1 MRLGLPGLLVV
12 MAAVAAQAQG
22 PQTTPGSPSGLGQP
36 DPMRSVQVQ
45 LGTYDTREEAHSALA
60 GFRRDHPDLVGDR
73 TALIIE
79 AESGGQVFFRLR
91 LAQLGD
97 IEKARAL
104 CEKLVARNVSCIP
117 VMPR

>member
-1 MRLGLPGLLVV
+1 MFLSLILVF
-12 MAAVAAQAQG
+12 ASVAAQAQG

-45 LGTYDTREEAHSALA
+45 LGAYDTREEAHGALA
-60 GFRRDHPDLVGDR
+60 SFRRDHPDLVGDR
-73 TALIIE
+73 TTLIIE

-91 LAQLGD
+91 LARLGD
-97 IEKARAL
+97 MEEARAL
-104 CEKLVARNVSCIP
+104 CEGLIARDVSCIP